1 MTTTMQATLEYLT
14 APYYQNVMNAR
25 KKNKETL
32 NDIDAESSIS
42 KDDIHFYR
50 KRIVALTKDMLK
62 GIEAPAP
69 NKDIK
74 SQHDAYVRHMIQYFR
89 MIDRKDI
96 LQDQYSSVA
105 TENESLKTSEGEA
118 NEAEEASEEEE
129 FITLEKANKLM
140 MQKKTIKIAN
150 LDDFV
155 IIQNNDLDEL
165 NAKDEKRRIPI
176 KKEIDLKTPNLKTKG
191 IRKKKK
197 D

>member
-32 NDIDAESSIS
+32 NDPDTDSSIS
-42 KDDIHFYR
+42 KDDLHFYR

-74 SQHDAYVRHMIQYFR
+74 SHHDAYVRHMIQYFR

-105 TENESLKTSEGEA
+105 SEAALEGA
-118 NEAEEASEEEE
+118 NEEAANEEVAAEE
-129 FITLEKANKLM
+129 FISLEKANKLM

-165 NAKDEKRRIPI
+165 NEKDEKRRIPI

-191 IRKKKK
+191 IKKKKK
-197 D
+197 DT

>member
-1 MTTTMQATLEYLT
+1 MQATLEYLT